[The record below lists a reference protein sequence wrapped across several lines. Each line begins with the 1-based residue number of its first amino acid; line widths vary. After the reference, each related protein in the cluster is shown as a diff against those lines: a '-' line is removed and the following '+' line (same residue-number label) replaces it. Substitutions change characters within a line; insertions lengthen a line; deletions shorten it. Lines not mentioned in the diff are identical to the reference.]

1 MAKRQLMSIS
11 DKAAERIQ
19 ALLAKAESPAIGLR
33 ISVTT
38 KGCSGLAYKVEYAD
52 AARPGDELVS
62 DKGVT
67 VMVDPAA
74 VMFLIGTEMDYVE
87 TRVKSGFEF
96 NNPNESGRCGCGES
110 FYVDR
115 DKLSQMQTEE
125 SPKAN

>member
-1 MAKRQLMSIS
+1 MATRQLMSIS
-11 DKAAERIQ
+11 DAAAARIQ
-19 ALLAKAESPAIGLR
+19 ALLAKADKPATGLR

-38 KGCSGLAYKVEYAD
+38 KGCSGLAYKVDYAD
-52 AARPGDELVS
+52 SPKPGDEIIT

-74 VMFLIGTEMDYVE
+74 VMFLIGTQMDYVE
-87 TRVKSGFEF
+87 TRIKSGFEF

-115 DKLSQMQTEE
+115 DKLAQMNAQE
-125 SPKAN
+125 SPKPN

>member
-1 MAKRQLMSIS
+1 MSIS

-19 ALLAKAESPAIGLR
+19 ALLAKAEAPVAGLR

-38 KGCSGLAYKVEYAD
+38 KGCSGLSYKVEYAD
-52 AARPGDELVS
+52 AAKTGDEVIN

-115 DKLSQMQTEE
+115 DKLSQMKPE
-125 SPKAN
+125 AN